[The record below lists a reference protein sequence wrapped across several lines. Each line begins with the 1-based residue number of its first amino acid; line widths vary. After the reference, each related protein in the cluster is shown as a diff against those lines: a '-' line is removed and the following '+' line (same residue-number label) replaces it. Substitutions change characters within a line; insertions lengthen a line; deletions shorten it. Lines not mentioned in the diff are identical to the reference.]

1 MFNTDKYKHRAFIIK
16 IVLCVIVAIF
26 IIRLFQL
33 QIIEDYSGQASR
45 NAFYNKVIYS
55 PRGLIYDRNGKLLVY
70 NQPTYDLLVTMS
82 EIPGPKSSQP
92 PIDTLELCNLL
103 NITKEQFDA
112 RIASVKDRRKNPG
125 YSPLTPQ
132 RFITQMSPEDY
143 AIVQEKL
150 RNFPGFS
157 IQSRT
162 LRNYNYAYASHVL
175 GSIGEVSRS
184 VLETDSTYRMG
195 DYIGVS
201 GLEKQYEK
209 QLRGTNGAEILLR
222 DAFGRIKGS
231 YQDGAFDVTPV
242 PGEDLITTLDIELQ
256 KIAEDLLQG
265 KIGSVVAIEPKT
277 GEILALASSPTWD
290 PTHLVGRE
298 RSKYY
303 PLLQSDKTKPLL
315 NRAIQ
320 GKYSPGST
328 FKTIQALVCLEMGG
342 ITENTMFPC
351 NGPGSAPIKCTHHH
365 GSPVSIENAIEQSC
379 NPFFWQ
385 AFRATLEKNG
395 YGKNNETFKARY
407 TEWRE
412 RVFSFGLGYKFSDS
426 DVIGMIDG
434 SIYSENSYSKIYG
447 KRGWKALTIR
457 SNAIGQGE
465 VEVTPIQLANVAAAI
480 ANSGYYITPHLN
492 KNDTMLNH
500 RHQVAVQEKYF
511 PIVQRGM
518 WRVCEYGTGRHY
530 KVPDIPMCG
539 KTGTTDN
546 SHGRPHSIFFGYAPA
561 DNPQIAIAVIIE
573 NAGFGSTWA
582 CPIATLCIEQYLKGK
597 IERQDLYN
605 RIKTS
610 VLNPNVKKF

>member
-1 MFNTDKYKHRAFIIK
+1 MFDTDKFKNRAFTIK

-26 IIRLFQL
+26 IVRLFQL
-33 QIIEDYSGQASR
+33 QIIDDYSGQASR
-45 NAFYNKVIYS
+45 NAFYYKIVYS

-70 NQPTYDLLVTMS
+70 NQPTYDVLVTMS
-82 EIPGPKSSQP
+82 EIPGPRSSKP
-92 PIDTLELCNLL
+92 AIDTLELCKLL
-103 NITKEQFDA
+103 KITKKQFDD
-112 RIASVKDRRKNPG
+112 RMESVKDRRKNPG

-143 AIVQEKL
+143 AMLQEKL
-150 RNFPGFS
+150 RKFPGFS

-162 LRNYNYAYASHVL
+162 LRNYNYSYGSHVL
-175 GSIGEVSRS
+175 GSIGEVSRK
-184 VLETDSTYRMG
+184 VLDNDSTYRMG

-209 QLRGTNGAEILLR
+209 ELRGTNGAEILLR

-231 YQDGAFDVTPV
+231 YQDGANDIVPV
-242 PGEDLITTLDIELQ
+242 PGMDLITSLDIELQ
-256 KIAEDLLQG
+256 KVAEDLLQG
-265 KIGSVVAIEPKT
+265 KIGSVVAIEPET

-290 PTHLVGRE
+290 PTHLVGRS
-298 RSKYY
+298 RSRYY
-303 PLLQSDKTKPLL
+303 PMLQNDVTKPLL

-351 NGPGSAPIKCTHHH
+351 NGPSSTPIKCTHHH

-379 NPFFWQ
+379 NPFFWH
-385 AFRATLEKNG
+385 AFRSTLEKNG
-395 YGKNNETFKARY
+395 YGKNNENFKARY

-412 RVFSFGLGYKFSDS
+412 RVFSFGLGFKFSDS
-426 DVIGMIDG
+426 DVPGMVDG
-434 SIYSENSYSKIYG
+434 SIYSESSYSKIYG
-447 KRGWKALTIR
+447 KRGWKAMTIR

-465 VEVTPIQLANVAAAI
+465 VEVTPIQLANAAAAI

-492 KNDTMLNH
+492 RSDSMLTH
-500 RHQVAVQEKYF
+500 RHQVDVQQKYF
-511 PIVQRGM
+511 PIVQNGM
-518 WRVCEYGTGRHY
+518 WRVCEYGTARHY
-530 KVPDIPMCG
+530 KIPGISMCG

-561 DNPQIAIAVIIE
+561 ESPKIAIAVIIE

-582 CPIATLCIEQYLKGK
+582 CPIASLCIEQYLTGT
-597 IERQDLYN
+597 IEREDLFN